1 MSIHHEWISRKGRTR
16 VGGPPLDA
24 RHGDQDGGRL
34 PSPPPTVLATPAA
47 LALHNNFRTSVLVLQ
62 RSLVRSIHYLTV
74 IQERRVHRALGYTSI
89 TDYAADVAGFTR
101 NQTEAFLALGRRLAA
116 YPEVRQAIDRGDLS
130 WSKARLIVERA
141 KPEDE
146 HRWVTAAGSLAV
158 RELTEALPR
167 RATEIGEA
175 GVGPAPDA
183 ASGHLE
189 SAAGSRAA
197 MTSDAGRRSEPREST
212 DPGSVRVTPLSLAG
226 KIMDDSD
233 PTEAPQAPAPAD
245 EKCHVTY
252 ALTPEEYALWSAA
265 HDSLRR
271 QGRSASRAQL
281 LLAALASLA
290 AGDATDGVALRYLLQ
305 IHHCPACGAAE
316 IRNHRGRFA
325 APPALLATA
334 RCDAVVENEQSR
346 RRTVIPPRLRR
357 LVLRRDGY
365 ACRAP
370 GCGNAAFVEIHHRVP
385 VAAGGRSEIENLI
398 TLCGRCH
405 RALHER
411 EIGLQEAARGPA
423 G

>member
-1 MSIHHEWISRKGRTR
+1 
-16 VGGPPLDA
+16 
-24 RHGDQDGGRL
+24 
-34 PSPPPTVLATPAA
+34 VLATPAA

-116 YPEVRQAIDRGDLS
+116 YPEVRQALDRGDLS

-175 GVGPAPDA
+175 GVGPAPD
-183 ASGHLE
+183 
-189 SAAGSRAA
+189 
-197 MTSDAGRRSEPREST
+197 
-212 DPGSVRVTPLSLAG
+212 PGSVRVTPLSLTG
-226 KIMDDSD
+226 KTMDDSD
-233 PTEAPQAPAPAD
+233 PAEAPQAPAPAD

-290 AGDATDGVALRYLLQ
+290 AGAATDGVALRYLLQ
-305 IHHCPACGAAE
+305 IHHCPACDAAE